1 MKLSN
6 LVIILVT
13 KFDSL
18 SVILL
23 CKLKSND
30 NLLVICFKDSY
41 VIICFLE
48 NYVNICNL
56 DKRKV
61 NNSLFIL

>member
-1 MKLSN
+1 MEIEES
-6 LVIILVT
+6 I
-13 KFDSL
+13 
-18 SVILL
+18 
-23 CKLKSND
+23 D
-30 NLLVICFKDSY
+30 NLLVVCFKDSY